1 MYMCV
6 YTHIHTHNNGSIH
19 SHKKGN
25 NTFAATWID
34 QEIIILSE
42 ESENEKFHMILL
54 MCGI

>member
-6 YTHIHTHNNGSIH
+6 YTYIHTHNGIIL
-19 SHKKGN
+19 SHKKEGN

-42 ESENEKFHMILL
+42 ISQRDKDI
-54 MCGI
+54 

>member
-1 MYMCV
+1 MYIYMYMCV

-42 ESENEKFHMILL
+42 ISQKDKDI
-54 MCGI
+54 